1 MKNGMVIAVV
11 AVTMLSACGSSNP
24 FKPTSPGIDP
34 GPQQAIAE
42 QRVVSDF
49 RRQGVRVF
57 YTLTG
62 SVEAIEAS
70 GYAPVWGRSQNALRE
85 SYRVAE
91 LEAKRAMTQFIHGE
105 VISTET
111 SVRMISRNLESARDN
126 RTNNF
131 ATNRSRP
138 DEIVA
143 TDDDLDGDS
152 RGTGGSVNT
161 ATRVDAL
168 RIANTTRTEIRSNS
182 RGILGGLKLKEAQ
195 VIEDGRAVS
204 VVYRWD
210 RSDNAH
216 RQTIRGL
223 MAQ

>member
-1 MKNGMVIAVV
+1 MKSRMVLAAAAVS
-11 AVTMLSACGSSNP
+11 MLAACSSNP
-24 FKPTSPGIDP
+24 FKPTSLGIDP

-49 RRQGVRVF
+49 RREGVRVF

-62 SVEAIEAS
+62 SVKAIES
-70 GYAPVWGRSQNALRE
+70 TGYAPVWGNSQNALRE

-105 VISTET
+105 LVTSET
-111 SVRMISRNLESARDN
+111 AVRMVSQNLESARDN

-131 ATNRSRP
+131 ASNRSR
-138 DEIVA
+138 DGEFWA
-143 TDDDLDGDS
+143 TDEDAAA
-152 RGTGGSVNT
+152 RPNTGTNT
-161 ATRVDAL
+161 ATRIDAL
-168 RIANTTRTEIRSNS
+168 RIANNTRTEIRSNS
-182 RGILGGLKLKEAQ
+182 RGILGGLRLKEAQ
-195 VIEDGRAVS
+195 VIDNGRAVS
-204 VVYRWD
+204 VVYRWE

-216 RQTIRGL
+216 RATIRGL